1 MTSFLPAAPAIVLA
15 LWILPTSQATPD
27 FSGTWTMDLDRS
39 ESPHQ
44 GTAFEPV
51 TYVIAQSPT
60 EVVIETRRG
69 SGVSRTTYP
78 MLAAAA
84 PDQSGKPGAAR
95 AYWDGAT
102 LVTEGTRVVQ
112 GQTVSLRETR
122 SLDASGAEM
131 TVRTLLVV
139 QHGYTFK
146 GAQNYGAATDVYRRT
161 VAPQALSTAAAA
173 TTSRPADVTAASR
186 R

>member
-1 MTSFLPAAPAIVLA
+1 MTSLLPVAPAIVLA
-15 LWILPTSQATPD
+15 LWILPASQATPD
-27 FSGTWTMDLDRS
+27 FSGTWTIDLARS

-44 GTAFEPV
+44 GASFEPV

-69 SGVSRTTYP
+69 SGVSRASYP
-78 MLAAAA
+78 LLAAAA
-84 PDQSGKPGAAR
+84 PDRTGKPGAAR
-95 AYWDGAT
+95 AFWEGTT

-112 GQTVSLRETR
+112 GQTVSVRETR

-146 GAQNYGAATDVYRRT
+146 GAQNYGAATDVYRRV
-161 VAPQALSTAAAA
+161 VAPQAQISTGAA
-173 TTSRPADVTAASR
+173 TTP
-186 R
+186 

>member
-95 AYWDGAT
+95 AT
-102 LVTEGTRVVQ
+102 GTVPRW
-112 GQTVSLRETR
+112 SPKARAWCRARPCRCAKRAR
-122 SLDASGAEM
+122 S
-131 TVRTLLVV
+131 TPP
-139 QHGYTFK
+139 
-146 GAQNYGAATDVYRRT
+146 
-161 VAPQALSTAAAA
+161 APK
-173 TTSRPADVTAASR
+173 
-186 R
+186 